1 MNKLLCT
8 LLAAMLSIS
17 TFTAFAAS
25 TDTMAEKST
34 NTDISDAPKLM
45 KHAHK
50 HHHSHNSAHHKKMMN
65 HDDSMSTTSDKQPT
79 TDSDTNDNSLNKK
92 PMGTTTGN
100 PNVNPRDAVNGN
112 KY

>member
-17 TFTAFAAS
+17 TFAAFAAS
-25 TDTMAEKST
+25 TDAMAEKAT
-34 NTDISDAPKLM
+34 NTDISDEPKPM
-45 KHAHK
+45 NHTHK
-50 HHHSHNSAHHKKMMN
+50 HHHSHHGAHHHKMMN
-65 HDDSMSTTSDKQPT
+65 HDDSMTSTSDKQPT
-79 TDSDTNDNSLNKK
+79 TDNATNENSLNKK

-100 PNVNPRDAVNGN
+100 PNVNPKDAVNGN